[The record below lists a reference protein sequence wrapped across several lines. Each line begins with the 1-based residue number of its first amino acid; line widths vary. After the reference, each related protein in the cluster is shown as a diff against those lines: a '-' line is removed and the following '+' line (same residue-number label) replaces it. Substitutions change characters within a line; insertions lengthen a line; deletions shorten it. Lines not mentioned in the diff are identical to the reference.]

1 MEDLKNI
8 TPEQYKAVEKVL
20 SKARW
25 TLLGAAVSCL
35 GLLALANLACLVL
48 EKLVFVDADPNTIIG
63 FRMFCAVANSI
74 LLMLRLNRKLKECD
88 DIVNAS
94 IKDILKK

>member
-20 SKARW
+20 SKARLS
-25 TLLGAAVSCL
+25 LLGSAITCFA
-35 GLLALANLACLVL
+35 LLVLANVTCLAL
-48 EKLVFVDADPNTIIG
+48 EKLVFVDADPNTIVG

-74 LLMLRLNRKLKECD
+74 VVMLRLNRKMKECD

-94 IKDILKK
+94 IKDIVKK